1 MGGLAFWVSP
11 YTPYK
16 APSPPPH
23 CPNAS
28 VLSVSAERCLFLGCQ
43 SSPSEQR
50 LLSTFPIFT
59 SIFSPTVWRKTCKT
73 NNTAIF
79 LSHEHLHCDT
89 CWTCAMGLPLARR
102 QRLQHAPHHFPG
114 KKVQNLST
122 SSPLHTH

>member
-16 APSPPPH
+16 APPPPH

-59 SIFSPTVWRKTCKT
+59 SIFLQLC
-73 NNTAIF
+73 
-79 LSHEHLHCDT
+79 
-89 CWTCAMGLPLARR
+89 GGRR
-102 QRLQHAPHHFPG
+102 AKQIIQRFF
-114 KKVQNLST
+114 
-122 SSPLHTH
+122 